1 MGARFDVNGQ
11 IIRAGFGKF
20 LNEAVRIRNHQMD
33 IERKAG
39 HLAQGFDDGRANREI
54 GHEVSVHDIDVEKVG
69 PGRLHAG
76 DFFGQPGKIR
86 RQDRRR
92 YANVRAPHYTA
103 FLSRDAKNLSMES
116 GESMVEKSPSAFTR
130 L

>member
-1 MGARFDVNGQ
+1 
-11 IIRAGFGKF
+11 
-20 LNEAVRIRNHQMD
+20 MD

-76 DFFGQPGKIR
+76 DLFGQPGKIR

-92 YANVRAPHYTA
+92 YANVRAPSFTPSKP
-103 FLSRDAKNLSMES
+103 SRKKSIHGVWRKHGRKISIGIHETVTGS
-116 GESMVEKSPSAFTR
+116 GQPAHDGFA
-130 L
+130 